1 MRNETVPT
9 EASRQYATAY
19 AAHYTGRDL
28 PVALQL
34 YKKLMAS
41 HPTAQEAGYSWRQ
54 VQNIV
59 NAVVPK
65 QELLDAQMGLVL
77 VHFERKR
84 LMEEWF
90 MSTFRD

>member
-1 MRNETVPT
+1 MRNETVPIA
-9 EASRQYATAY
+9 ASRQYAAAY
-19 AAHYTGRDL
+19 AVHYTGRDL

-34 YKKLMAS
+34 YKQLMAS
-41 HPTAQEAGYSWRQ
+41 HPSTQEAGYSRTQ

-59 NAVVPK
+59 NTVVPK